1 MYSTALS
8 DNDRELVE
16 SYLGMKWGLTQTLP
30 SDHNGL
36 SEKLPGWSVGVTG
49 PQTIAT
55 NFSGVGGLKQHVV
68 SASPATDNLW
78 HNIVTT
84 FDGASRKVYLDGVEV
99 SSTQFTGS
107 VDLSNSALVLGA
119 FDNNTTAAP
128 IDEIKNV
135 AATGH
140 SRVKL
145 DEVRFYGSALSATD
159 VSNLYNSGKGDL
171 GKIGGFTTL
180 PPTVKATAGSAFS
193 TTVTADFINPVYS
206 AYNLPNGLSIN
217 SSTGEISGTPTVGGI
232 HLMTVSVTGG
242 SQEAPKKAVGFITY
256 SAQTSAPKFG
266 TPGAQ
271 NVVGDSALILSEI
284 EQTGASSN
292 TVDLV
297 WDTSDKGTS
306 NVSDWNGSATAVGT
320 GKEGFYGK
328 QLTDLTPGG
337 TYYYRARAELELS
350 PLDHAGDDLKLW
362 ADASEL
368 SAIPSTWTD
377 MSGSG
382 NNLSKVGTPS
392 LVTNAQNGHNAI
404 RTVYNSQYYKCVNSN
419 LKNTDQTWMLMV
431 KPHATTAANHSS
443 SGIFGYSNGSVSMQ
457 FRFESLSTPTFKGRL
472 RWHNGSSWSTT
483 TGYWTDAATNWHLF
497 SASFDRANSKI
508 RLYKDSTELSTGWSQ
523 AITWGEDGTVWVSAR
538 AGAGRTVSGDYGEFL
553 IYSSVDATL
562 RAKMEGYLLHKW
574 GLSANLP
581 SGHTYKSASPKAIAW
596 SDAQSFTTPI
606 NTSAPTLGSQ
616 STANLDTTSADIQ
629 VVLTD
634 NGNAATT
641 VVFYWGDNDGGTTKA
656 NWDSNVT

>member
-1 MYSTALS
+1 
-8 DNDRELVE
+8 
-16 SYLGMKWGLTQTLP
+16 
-30 SDHNGL
+30 
-36 SEKLPGWSVGVTG
+36 
-49 PQTIAT
+49 
-55 NFSGVGGLKQHVV
+55 
-68 SASPATDNLW
+68 
-78 HNIVTT
+78 
-84 FDGASRKVYLDGVEV
+84 
-99 SSTQFTGS
+99 
-107 VDLSNSALVLGA
+107 
-119 FDNNTTAAP
+119 
-128 IDEIKNV
+128 
-135 AATGH
+135 
-140 SRVKL
+140 
-145 DEVRFYGSALSATD
+145 
-159 VSNLYNSGKGDL
+159 
-171 GKIGGFTTL
+171 
-180 PPTVKATAGSAFS
+180 
-193 TTVTADFINPVYS
+193 
-206 AYNLPNGLSIN
+206 
-217 SSTGEISGTPTVGGI
+217 
-232 HLMTVSVTGG
+232 MTVSVSGG

-431 KPHATTAANHSS
+431 KPHATNAANHSS

-472 RWHNGSSWSTT
+472 RWHNGSSWSS
-483 TGYWTDAATNWHLF
+483 NHRLL
-497 SASFDRANSKI
+497 DRCSNELAPFLCQFRSSK
-508 RLYKDSTELSTGWSQ
+508 
-523 AITWGEDGTVWVSAR
+523 
-538 AGAGRTVSGDYGEFL
+538 
-553 IYSSVDATL
+553 
-562 RAKMEGYLLHKW
+562 
-574 GLSANLP
+574 
-581 SGHTYKSASPKAIAW
+581 
-596 SDAQSFTTPI
+596 
-606 NTSAPTLGSQ
+606 
-616 STANLDTTSADIQ
+616 
-629 VVLTD
+629 
-634 NGNAATT
+634 
-641 VVFYWGDNDGGTTKA
+641 
-656 NWDSNVT
+656 